1 MKTNKAKLSQGRVGQ
16 PPVRQ
21 IAKLNVAAMARRHS
35 EKSIQRLAE
44 ALDDTDVKVRIDA
57 AVRLLD
63 RGHGKPTQTIERG
76 DKSPDTMS
84 DVELLQAIR
93 EAALGELDE
102 AGEDSQQLH

>member
-1 MKTNKAKLSQGRVGQ
+1 MKKNKAEVSQARE
-16 PPVRQ
+16 PTRQ
-21 IAKLNVAAMARRHS
+21 IAKLNVAALARRHS

-44 ALDDTDVKVRIDA
+44 ALDDEDVKVRIDA

-76 DKSPDTMS
+76 ERSPDTMS

-93 EAALGELDE
+93 EAALGELGE

>member
-1 MKTNKAKLSQGRVGQ
+1 MKAKTSILEPKVGQ

-21 IAKLNVAAMARRHS
+21 IAKLNVAASARRHS
-35 EKSIQRLAE
+35 EKAIQRLAE

-76 DKSPDTMS
+76 ERSPDLM
-84 DVELLQAIR
+84 DDAELLAAIR
-93 EAALGELDE
+93 EAALGDMGE
-102 AGEDSQQLH
+102 AGADSKVTH